1 MSFLL
6 RNKRV
11 WVAGH
16 NGLVGMAVVRRLERE
31 ECDLLTVE
39 RSRLDLRRQSDVE
52 TWIKDN
58 RPDAVI
64 LAAATVGGIEANR
77 TRPAEFLYDNLMME
91 ANIIDAAAKGD
102 VEKLLFLGSSCI
114 YPRDTAQPIVE
125 DALLTGALE
134 PTNESYAIA
143 KIAGIK
149 LCQSYRR
156 QYGCNFIS
164 AMPCNLYGP
173 GDRFDAVQSHVI
185 PALMM
190 KFHAARI
197 NRMPS
202 ITMWGTGTPLREFL
216 HVDELAA
223 ALIIMMQDYQGES
236 PVNIGS
242 GQEIS
247 IRELAMMM
255 ANVTGYDGDIHF
267 DPSKPDGTPRKVLE
281 SRKMRDMGW
290 APSIPLRQG
299 LEETYRNYC
308 IGQEQIRVV

>member
-1 MSFLL
+1 MSFSL
-6 RNKRV
+6 RNKRI

-16 NGLVGMAVVRRLERE
+16 NGLVGRAMIRRLEHE
-31 ECDLLTVE
+31 ACDLLTIE
-39 RSRLDLRRQSDVE
+39 RSRLDLRRQGDVE
-52 TWIKDN
+52 TWVKDT
-58 RPDAVI
+58 RPDVII

-77 TRPAEFLYDNLMME
+77 MRPAEFLYDNLMME
-91 ANIIDAAAKGD
+91 ANIIDAAAKGG

-143 KIAGIK
+143 KITGIK

-156 QYGCNFIS
+156 QYGCDFIS

-185 PALMM
+185 PAMMM

-197 NRMPS
+197 NRIPS
-202 ITMWGTGTPLREFL
+202 VTVWGTGTPLREFL
-216 HVDELAA
+216 HVDDLAE
-223 ALIIMMQDYQGES
+223 ALLIMLRDYQGES

-242 GQEIS
+242 GEEVS
-247 IRELAMMM
+247 IRDLAMMM
-255 ANVTGYDGDIHF
+255 GDVTGYNGEIHF
-267 DPSKPDGTPRKVLE
+267 DLSKSDGTPRKVLE
-281 SRKMRDMGW
+281 SHLIRDLGW
-290 APSIPLRQG
+290 SPALLLRQG
-299 LEETYRNYC
+299 LEETYSGYRQQWGE
-308 IGQEQIRVV
+308 IVA